1 MSLWAMIAVSAVL
14 QASGPSSEPAVDDPT
29 LVQGVEVTARPA
41 EETRARAT
49 AFVGAISAE
58 SGNGRLARW
67 DRKVCPGVVGMKAPY
82 AQMLIDRVAAVAVQ
96 VGLEVEPAGC
106 KPDIVIIATDA
117 ADVMA
122 EDLVTKTPKAF
133 AKYDSGLS
141 RGRKAL
147 KAFVESDEPV
157 RWWHVTRRVMADGQQ
172 YDRGASVPVRGI
184 GRLRSTT
191 RDDFDHAVIVIDVT
205 RTGVLR
211 FPALADYVAMVAL
224 AQIEPGS
231 ETAGVSSVLNLFR
244 DRDAGLVPA
253 ESLTEWDLAYLKG
266 LYAARRDVERGA
278 TQQQDVIRSVTG
290 ALSAPPAEA
299 GKP

>member
-1 MSLWAMIAVSAVL
+1 MSLWTPFLFSALLSV
-14 QASGPSSEPAVDDPT
+14 SEPAAAAGDPT
-29 LVQGVEVTARPA
+29 MVQGVVVTARSP
-41 EETRARAT
+41 EETRAAAT
-49 AFVGAISAE
+49 AFVGAISAQ

-67 DRKVCPGVVGMKAPY
+67 DRKICPGVVGMKAEY
-82 AQMLIDRVAAVAVQ
+82 AQPLIDRISVVAIQ
-96 VGLEVEPAGC
+96 VGLDVAPPGC

-117 ADVMA
+117 ADAMA
-122 EDLVTKTPKAF
+122 ADLVAETPKAF

-147 KAFVESDEPV
+147 KAFVESDDPV

-172 YDRGASVPVRGI
+172 YDRGSSVPVRGI

-191 RDDFDHAVIVIDVT
+191 RDDFDHAVIIIDVT

-211 FPALADYVAMVAL
+211 FPALTDYVAMVAL
-224 AQIEPGS
+224 AQIEPGG

-244 DRDAGLVPA
+244 DRDAGLTPA
-253 ESLTEWDLAYLKG
+253 ESLTDWDLAYLKG

-278 TQQQDVIRSVTG
+278 TQEQDVVRSVTDT
-290 ALSAPPAEA
+290 LTEPPKDT
-299 GKP
+299 GQP